1 VRRAAGVAAIAC
13 ACVGFT
19 AAAREGSAQ
28 DVGYV
33 AKMRVAA
40 ETRLDWVYPLLDR
53 SPAQPP
59 AGLLADYHWQAQ
71 AYEFFGPAEGGG
83 GNFPLVIFVSPQ
95 DRPVGWPFWEPT
107 CRAHGVLFAGVRD
120 MGNGKPMAHRVRAV
134 LDVLDDIRDRFDVD
148 PDRTYLA
155 GFSGGAQVAC
165 ITALHLPEYFGGI
178 VCLGHAPQPP
188 DQPWL
193 LERVRQRLSVAIVC
207 GDREPAGPLVEDL
220 FGPWWEAAQVR
231 VEPVIL
237 KRHGHTMPDAEVM
250 ESAFEWL
257 EAGVVRRR
265 ETAKLHPALRI
276 ADAPSR
282 QEWAERLLAD
292 ARSRVADSANAES
305 IDAGLQQLA
314 GLVQRWPDVPTATT
328 GKRMIDEL
336 AARADHPWEKV
347 RDAADRK
354 LLLVQA
360 EGYARVAGDG
370 RGAAGNQRG
379 QYAKFAI
386 SLWQR
391 IRSSTR
397 EAEAIAAADAQLAA
411 LEKIA
416 AQAPAETN
424 VVPLRRARFD
434 MNGDVTLAQGIED
447 LRAAVGRL
455 GYVLTMDEA
464 AIRAAGVDLDKL
476 YHPRLKA
483 VEFDDVDRRFLR
495 RAGVISQRKGKVIR
509 IVPTKAE

>member
-1 VRRAAGVAAIAC
+1 MRRATGAAAMVC
-13 ACVGFT
+13 ACVGF
-19 AAAREGSAQ
+19 ASGARESSAQ
-28 DVGYV
+28 DAAYGPKV
-33 AKMRVAA
+33 RVAR

-53 SPAQPP
+53 SPAEPP
-59 AGLLADYHWQAQ
+59 AGLLADYHGEAQ
-71 AYEFFGPAEGGG
+71 SYEFFGPSHDVGGTH
-83 GNFPLVIFVSPQ
+83 PLVIFVSPQ

-120 MGNGKPMAHRVRAV
+120 MGNGKPLAHRVRAV
-134 LDVLDDIRDRFDVD
+134 LDVLDDVRDRFDVD

-155 GFSGGAQVAC
+155 GFSGGAHVAC
-165 ITALHLPEYFGGI
+165 VTALHLPEYFGGI

-188 DQPWL
+188 TEPWL
-193 LERVRQRLSVAIVC
+193 LERIRQRLSVAIVC

-220 FGPWWEAAQVR
+220 FGPWWETARVR

-237 KRHGHTMPDAEVM
+237 RRHGHTMPDAEVM
-250 ESAFEWL
+250 ESAFEWI
-257 EAGVVRRR
+257 EAGVGQRR
-265 ETAKLHPALRI
+265 ETAKKYPALRI
-276 ADAPSR
+276 AEAPSR
-282 QEWAERLLAD
+282 EEWADRLLTDAKSRLAD
-292 ARSRVADSANAES
+292 PIDAELA
-305 IDAGLQQLA
+305 DAGLQQLEGIIA
-314 GLVQRWPDVPTATT
+314 RWPDVPAAAAA
-328 GKRMIDEL
+328 KRLIDEL
-336 AARADHPWEKV
+336 AARADRPWEKV
-347 RDAADRK
+347 RDAAERE

-379 QYAKFAI
+379 QYAKFAL

-391 IRSSTR
+391 IRSSTHD
-397 EAEAIAAADAQLAA
+397 AEAIAAADAQIAA

-434 MNGDVTLAQGIED
+434 VNGDVTLAQGIEY

-455 GYVLTMDEA
+455 GYELTMDEA

-495 RAGVISQRKGKVIR
+495 RAGVMSQRKGNAIR
-509 IVPTKAE
+509 IAPIKAQ